1 MQLWISELGFNRL
14 TGLPHYRSNRYQ
26 LMKIAAGIEYDGS
39 AYCGWQSQLGVRTI
53 QDAVQHALSKIA
65 DHKVSVVC
73 AGRTDTGVHAIEQVV
88 HFETRAKRSMRSWV
102 LGTNTHLPSD
112 ICLLWARAVPEQFH
126 ARFAAKSRQ
135 YRYIILNR
143 PVPPGILNHK
153 VTWQHQPLDEIRMQV
168 AALKL
173 MGRHDFSS
181 FRALSCQS
189 KQPVRTIYDIRVMRE
204 KSCVYIDVL
213 ANGFLHHMVRNIA
226 GVLIAVGKGERPVS
240 WVQELLALR
249 DRTKGGVT
257 AAADGLYLVKVKYE
271 PTFGLSEEIDPPRLC

>member
-1 MQLWISELGFNRL
+1 
-14 TGLPHYRSNRYQ
+14 
-26 LMKIAAGIEYDGS
+26 MKIAAGIEYDGS

-257 AAADGLYLVKVKYE
+257 AAADGLYLVKVQYE